1 MINPKTSQRELA
13 YVVTITDVQP
23 IECYDRVEEA
33 MIRGWHC
40 VVGKDDF
47 HPGDKAVYFEVDSLL
62 PSDKFADFEFLAKK
76 KFKVKTQKMCK
87 RISQGLLLT
96 FEQCGLNADDYNEGD
111 FLTDVIGVV
120 YADPADNVRKGRG
133 GKKSDSYNQ
142 WFTNRLKKHKIL
154 RLIVKTNMG
163 HKICL
168 FLFKQKKK
176 SEWPAFVIKTD
187 EERVQNLSPSV
198 FQDKQTTYECTEK
211 RDGTST
217 TVAIQRTRHGYKTW
231 ICSRNVVVF
240 DGKTTKRGGYYEGV
254 TEVNPYIESAEKFHL
269 LEFLKDFMDKHED
282 AKWAYLQGETFG
294 KNIQKRDYGLDGTT
308 FEAFTFVESERPR
321 YSYVETKRMLDDY
334 DIPTVPILGT
344 GVTIPDTSDDVMAMA
359 PGTTVGYDAGMREG
373 IVLRSEQNPQ
383 FSFKAVDPEFSM
395 KYHG

>member
-1 MINPKTSQRELA
+1 MINPKTGQRELA
-13 YVVTITDVQP
+13 YVVQITDVQP
-23 IECYDRVEEA
+23 IEGYDRVEEA

-62 PSDKFADFEFLAKK
+62 PAEKFADFEFLAKK
-76 KFKVKTQKMCK
+76 HFKIKTQKMCK

-96 FEQCGLNADDYNEGD
+96 FEQCGLNADNYNEGD
-111 FLTDVIGVV
+111 FLTDIIGVT
-120 YADPADNVRKGRG
+120 YADPADNARKG
-133 GKKSDSYNQ
+133 KSRKNNNFNP
-142 WFTNRLKKHKIL
+142 WFTSKLKKYKFL
-154 RLIVKTNMG
+154 RSIVKNSVG

-176 SEWPAFVIKTD
+176 SDWPVFVVKTD
-187 EERVQNLSPSV
+187 EERVQNEPPSI
-198 FQDKQTTYECTEK
+198 FADKQTTYEVTEK

-217 TVAIQRTRHGYKTW
+217 TVAIQRKRTGYAIW
-231 ICSRNVVVF
+231 VCSRNVVVY
-240 DGKTTKRGGYYEGV
+240 DGKTTKTGGYYDGV
-254 TEVNPYIESAEKFHL
+254 TETNPYIESAEKFHL

-308 FEAFTFVESERPR
+308 FEAFTFVESTRPR
-321 YSYVETKRMLDDY
+321 YSYTEMKRMLDDY
-334 DIPTVPILGT
+334 DIPTVPILAT
-344 GVTIPDTSDDVMAMA
+344 GATILDTCDEMVAMA
-359 PGTTVGYDAGMREG
+359 ADEAVKYGGMREG
-373 IVLRSEQNPQ
+373 IVWRSEQNPQ
-383 FSFKAVDPEFSM
+383 FSFKAVDPNYLL

>member
-1 MINPKTSQRELA
+1 MLNAKGTRELA

-23 IECYDRVEEA
+23 IEGYDRVEEA

-40 VVGKDDF
+40 VVGKGDF
-47 HPGDKAVYFEVDSLL
+47 RPGDKAVYFEVDSLL

-76 KFKVKTQKMCK
+76 HFKVKTQKMCK

-96 FEQCGLNADDYNEGD
+96 LEQCGLNTDDYNEGD

-120 YADPADNVRKGRG
+120 YADPADNARKGRG
-133 GKKSDSYNQ
+133 GKKKDNYNQ
-142 WFTNRLKKHKIL
+142 FFTNGLKKYKIL
-154 RLIVKTNMG
+154 RLIVKTKIG

-168 FLFKQKKK
+168 FLFRQKKK
-176 SEWPAFVIKTD
+176 AEWPAFVIKTD

-198 FQDKQTTYECTEK
+198 FDDKRSTYEVTEK

-217 TVAIQRTRHGYKTW
+217 TVAIQRTRFGYKTW

-240 DGKTTKRGGYYEGV
+240 DGKTTNKGGYYDGV

-308 FEAFTFVESERPR
+308 FEAFTFVESTRPR
-321 YSYVETKRMLDDY
+321 YTYTEMKRMLDDY
-334 DIPTVPILGT
+334 DIPTVPILAR
-344 GVTIPDTSDDVMAMA
+344 VCTIMDSCDAMVSFA
-359 PGTTVGYDAGMREG
+359 AGKAEKYGGMREG
-373 IVLRSEQNPQ
+373 IVWRSEQNPQ
-383 FSFKAVDPEFSM
+383 FSFKSVDPEYLL

>member
-1 MINPKTSQRELA
+1 MLNSKGARELA
-13 YVVTITDVQP
+13 YVATITDVQP
-23 IECYDRVEEA
+23 IEGYDRVEEA

-40 VVGKDDF
+40 VVGKGDF
-47 HPGDKAVYFEVDSLL
+47 KVGDKAVYFEVDSRL
-62 PSDKFADFEFLAKK
+62 PEDKFADFEFLAKK
-76 KFKVKTQKMCK
+76 HFKVKTQKMCK

-111 FLTDVIGVV
+111 FLTDVLGVT
-120 YADPADNVRKGRG
+120 YADPADNARKGKG
-133 GKKSDSYNQ
+133 GKKNANYNP
-142 WFTNRLKKHKIL
+142 WFTSKLKKYKFLRSFVKNKI
-154 RLIVKTNMG
+154 G

-176 SEWPAFVIKTD
+176 AEWPAFVVKTD

-198 FQDKQTTYECTEK
+198 FEDKYSTYEITEK

-217 TVAIQRTRHGYKTW
+217 TVAIQRTRFGYKTW

-240 DGKTTKRGGYYEGV
+240 DGKTTKTGGYYDGV

-269 LEFLKDFMDKHED
+269 IEFLKDFMDKHED
-282 AKWAYLQGETFG
+282 AQWAYLQGETFG

-308 FEAFTFVESERPR
+308 FEAFTFVESTRPR
-321 YSYVETKRMLDDY
+321 YTYSEMTRMLDDY
-334 DIPTVPILGT
+334 DIPTVPILERR
-344 GVTIPDTSDDVMAMA
+344 VIIPDSSDKVMCLA
-359 PGTTVGYDAGMREG
+359 PGKTVGFDEGMREG
-373 IVLRSEQNPQ
+373 IVWRSEQNPQ
-383 FSFKAVDPEFSM
+383 FSFKAVDPVFSM